1 MNLKDVIIGVPR
13 EIMPDENRVAI
24 TPETA
29 ARFIAAGARVR
40 IEAGA
45 GAGSFYGDGAYA
57 AVGAEVAP
65 DAEAIYG
72 GADLVLKVKEPRLDP
87 RTGRH
92 EIDLMRQGLMLV
104 CFLHP
109 AAPHNREMVRRL
121 ADRGVTAL
129 TLDGIPRMART
140 QKMDALSSMSL
151 VAGYKGTL
159 MAADA
164 LPKFVSLTAAAVG
177 VVRPAN
183 LLVVGT
189 GVCGLQAIA
198 TGKRMGAVV
207 TSSDIRAEAREQARS
222 LGAAVLDPGVP
233 ENLTRGPGGY
243 ARALPTEWLERER
256 AALRPAVSEADLLI
270 LSALVPGR
278 IAPVLVTEDMVA
290 GMRPGSVIVD
300 IAIDQGGNCAASEAG
315 RVVRKHG
322 VVIQAIENIPGRV
335 PTTATW
341 LFAQNVCQFV
351 EHLARDGRLAVSD
364 RDDVVAPTVV
374 TREGKIVHAG
384 ARESWAAADGVRTP

>member
-1 MNLKDVIIGVPR
+1 MNLKGVTIGVPR
-13 EIMPDENRVAI
+13 EIMPEENRVAM

-29 ARFIAAGARVR
+29 ARFIAAGARVQ
-40 IEAGA
+40 IETRA
-45 GAGSFYGDGAYA
+45 GAGSFYDDSAYA
-57 AVGAEVAP
+57 AVGAEIAP
-65 DAEAIYG
+65 DAASLYG
-72 GADLVLKVKEPRLDP
+72 GADWVLKVKEPRMNP
-87 RTGRH
+87 ETGRH
-92 EIDLMRQGLMLV
+92 EIDLMRSGQILI

-164 LPKFVSLTAAAVG
+164 LSKFVPLTAAAVG
-177 VVRPAN
+177 VVKPSN
-183 LLVVGT
+183 LLVIGA

-207 TSSDIRAEAREQARS
+207 KTADIRAEAREQARS

-233 ENLTRGPGGY
+233 EELARGPGGY
-243 ARALPTEWLERER
+243 ARALPPEWLEQERES
-256 AALRPAVSEADLLI
+256 LRPAVADADLLV

-278 IAPVLVTEDMVA
+278 VAPVLVTDDMVA
-290 GMRPGSVIVD
+290 SMRPGSVIVD
-300 IAIDQGGNCAASEAG
+300 IAIDQGGNCALSEAG
-315 RVVRKHG
+315 RIVRKHG
-322 VVIQAIENIPGRV
+322 VVIEAIENIPGRV
-335 PTTATW
+335 PITSTW
-341 LFAQNVCQFV
+341 LFAQNVLYFV
-351 EHLARDGRLAVSD
+351 EHLATSGRLTVSD
-364 RDDVVAPTVV
+364 RDDVVGPTIV
-374 TREGKIVHAG
+374 TREGRIVHAG
-384 ARESWAAADGVRTP
+384 TIESWAAADGAPTP